1 MRFARILVL
10 RSGLVAAVLLIQL
23 SLMCATMASTR
34 QVYIGTYTGKKSL
47 GIYTARFNPESGRL
61 SPPELAATVT
71 NPTFLALHPA
81 GHFLYAVGEVDTF
94 EGKRAGGIHAFQIE
108 PGGKL
113 NPLNSQPSGGTGPCH
128 LAVEQ
133 TGHWVLVAN
142 YGSGSV
148 AALPLGA
155 DGRLGGGSVAIQHH
169 GSSINPQRQAG
180 PHAHFIAPDPLNQF
194 ALACDLGLEKVFVYR
209 LNQPRAVLTPN
220 EPPSVTVTPGSG
232 PRHLAFHPDGRH
244 VYLANEM
251 ASTLIVF
258 DYQAKT
264 GTLTPLQTISLL
276 PQDFK
281 GQSTAAEVQVHPSG
295 KFVYAS
301 NRGND
306 SIAVYAVDRKDA
318 TLKLIEHQSCG
329 GRTPR
334 HFAAD
339 PTGRW
344 LLVENQDSDNIVVL
358 RIAEDTGRLTATGQ
372 VVEVGAP
379 VCLVF
384 RDVKEQ

>member
-1 MRFARILVL
+1 MFVL
-10 RSGLVAAVLLIQL
+10 RTALAAAVLLIQVFH
-23 SLMCATMASTR
+23 MCAAVAQER
-34 QVYIGTYTGKKSL
+34 QVYIGTYTGKKSR

-61 SPPELAATVT
+61 SAPELAASAT
-71 NPTFLALHPA
+71 NPTFLAVHPD

-94 EGKRAGGIHAFQIE
+94 EGKRAGGVHAFRIE
-108 PGGKL
+108 PEGKL

-128 LAVEQ
+128 LAVDQ

-148 AALPLGA
+148 AALPVGE
-155 DGRLGGGSVAIQHH
+155 DGRLGAGSVAIQHH
-169 GSSINPQRQAG
+169 GSSINRQRQAG
-180 PHAHFIAPDPLNQF
+180 PHAHFIAPAPLNQF
-194 ALACDLGLEKVFVYR
+194 ALACDLGLDKVLVYR
-209 LNQPRAVLTPN
+209 LNQPGAILTAN
-220 EPPSVTVTPGSG
+220 EPPSITVTPGSG

-251 ASTLIVF
+251 ASTMTVF
-258 DYQAKT
+258 EYQAKA
-264 GTLTPLQTISLL
+264 GTLKELQTISLL
-276 PQDFK
+276 PQGFK

-301 NRGND
+301 NRGDD
-306 SIAVYAVDRKDA
+306 SIAVFGVEPKDA
-318 TLKLIEHQSCG
+318 TLKLVEHQSSV

-334 HFAAD
+334 HFAVD
-339 PTGRW
+339 PAGRW

-372 VVEVGAP
+372 VVDVGSP

-384 RDVKEQ
+384 AGK